1 MIQRIKLHKRFVEDL
16 IDTKIPNF
24 QRRVFK
30 AIFDHS
36 LRGHFDGNDHR
47 YKGVEDC
54 WIKYAGQGKNAFRI
68 IYFSKGDDTVFYR
81 CGNHDIEEK
90 IVAPPS
96 WDQGVSLE
104 IEEGLKS
111 ELVEKNE
118 DELTKPRTFLKSKK
132 TPLLSQALLSRR
144 LTQPDSIFIISP
156 FYSPEILSRSS
167 STAYRYMRKT
177 LTDAAL
183 EDGAEVHF
191 ITRPPT
197 NIEQYKI
204 LSDLELDGVNV
215 CLNKSVHSK
224 IYFFKTKKDLGKPQ
238 HHPDLGV
245 VGSANF
251 TKMGLPLANDSNGND
266 ELAYSVPSEDL
277 SDLETY
283 CIEVWANSE
292 EFGKVKNKL
301 MKRISNNA

>member
-1 MIQRIKLHKRFVEDL
+1 MLDKVCGPR
-16 IDTKIPNF
+16 
-24 QRRVFK
+24 
-30 AIFDHS
+30 
-36 LRGHFDGNDHR
+36 
-47 YKGVEDC
+47 
-54 WIKYAGQGKNAFRI
+54 KNAFRSFI
-68 IYFSKGDDTVFYR
+68 FLKAMTPCFTGAATTTLKKNSGT
-81 CGNHDIEEK
+81 
-90 IVAPPS
+90 PS

-132 TPLLSQALLSRR
+132 TPLSQALLSRR
-144 LTQPDSIFIISP
+144 LTQHDSIFIISP

-215 CLNKSVHSK
+215 CLNN
-224 IYFFKTKKDLGKPQ
+224 Q
-238 HHPDLGV
+238 
-245 VGSANF
+245 
-251 TKMGLPLANDSNGND
+251 
-266 ELAYSVPSEDL
+266 
-277 SDLETY
+277 
-283 CIEVWANSE
+283 CIQRFIFQNE
-292 EFGKVKNKL
+292 
-301 MKRISNNA
+301 KRFR